1 MEKPQSSL
9 RTFAALAAGYW
20 TAPGHRVIAWT
31 LTAGMVV
38 FGAINVGVALWL
50 NIWNR
55 DFFNALEKR
64 DTTMLVEQLYMLAAI
79 VVSAGVA
86 VAIHLHI
93 RRRLQINWRGWL
105 TQVTTRRW
113 LHAGRQYQLGLL
125 ADECDNPDG
134 RIAEDIRVSTELA
147 VEFAQTILQCILQL
161 ITFLSVL
168 WVLSGTLPIKVGTF
182 EFSLPGYMVWA
193 AVLYALFGSILT
205 YALGGGLIAA
215 GNVRQGREA
224 DVRSVLI
231 RARENAEGIALMR
244 GEPDERM
251 RLHAA
256 MGDLRQAWHVQTRG
270 QGSLALLTSAL
281 AYLAP
286 IVPLIVA
293 LPRYLGGELQL
304 GGLMQTAQ
312 AFSNVQWAL
321 SWLIDNFPRFAD
333 WRASVD
339 RVVQLHTALHDLE
352 DTIETPDGE
361 HIEVTTGGADRLVL
375 REVGLSRPDGEALVA
390 EAEVE
395 IQPGERVLI
404 RGQSGSGKSTI
415 MRAIAGVWPWGRGS
429 VELPKGHIAFMPQK
443 PYFPLGTLRQAMLYP
458 QKPDDADDDELREA
472 LHKVGLD
479 HLRGRLDE
487 DGALGPHP
495 VGRRAA
501 ARGLR
506 ARADAAAGLGVHG
519 RGDLGARRG
528 GPGKRHEASGRG
540 PARDSGDQHRPPPG
554 PGGLPYPRAG
564 AGAGRGRREPARPSP
579 SSAACATSIA
589 ACRPPAGPRE
599 PDPASGRPSAGHSSA
614 AEQGPATHRSLRRFG
629 WEPPSRR
636 GTPMALSTRTWTWT
650 ALTASAA
657 VLTLAIAHAQQPPP
671 AQQPAPRG
679 ATSYMPVDIKEP
691 SPRSWRA

>member
-1 MEKPQSSL
+1 LETPHSSL
-9 RTFAALAAGYW
+9 RAFAAIAAGYW
-20 TAPGHRVIAWT
+20 TAPGHRSIAWV
-31 LTAGMVV
+31 LTAGMVL
-38 FGAINVGVALWL
+38 FGTINVGIALWL

-64 DTTMLVEQLYMLAAI
+64 DTTMLAEQLYILAAI

-93 RRRLQINWRGWL
+93 RRRLQINWRTWL

-161 ITFLSVL
+161 VTFLSVL
-168 WVLSGTLPIKVGTF
+168 WVLSGELPIRIGTF

-205 YALGGGLIAA
+205 YALGSGLIQA

-244 GEPDERM
+244 GEADERV
-251 RLHAA
+251 RLQGA
-256 MGDLRQAWHVQTRG
+256 MGDLGRAWHAQTRG
-270 QGSLALLTSAL
+270 QGSLALLTSSL

-286 IVPLIVA
+286 IVPLVVA

-333 WRASVD
+333 WRASTD
-339 RVVQLHTALHDLE
+339 RVVQLHVALHDLE
-352 DTIETPDGE
+352 DTIETPIGE
-361 HIEVTTGGADRLVL
+361 HIEVMPGNADRLVL

-429 VELPKGHIAFMPQK
+429 VELPKGRIAFMPQK
-443 PYFPLGTLRQAMLYP
+443 PYFPLGTLREAMLYP
-458 QKPDDADDDELREA
+458 EKPNGIDDDDLREA

-479 HLRGRLDE
+479 HLRGRLGEEERWDQILSGGEQQRVAFARVLMQRPAWVFMDEATSALDEAGQANVMTLLAEELPETAVVSIGHRPGLEAFHSRELVLEPGE
-487 DGALGPHP
+487 DGAN
-495 VGRRAA
+495 
-501 ARGLR
+501 LR
-506 ARADAAAGLGVHG
+506 
-519 RGDLGARRG
+519 
-528 GPGKRHEASGRG
+528 
-540 PARDSGDQHRPPPG
+540 
-554 PGGLPYPRAG
+554 PRAG
-564 AGAGRGRREPARPSP
+564 QRALRDIYRRM
-579 SSAACATSIA
+579 SAASRAE
-589 ACRPPAGPRE
+589 PAGPGFW
-599 PDPASGRPSAGHSSA
+599 SYF
-614 AEQGPATHRSLRRFG
+614 RR
-629 WEPPSRR
+629 
-636 GTPMALSTRTWTWT
+636 
-650 ALTASAA
+650 
-657 VLTLAIAHAQQPPP
+657 TLAG
-671 AQQPAPRG
+671 R
-679 ATSYMPVDIKEP
+679 
-691 SPRSWRA
+691 

>member
-1 MEKPQSSL
+1 MDTPRSSL
-9 RTFAALAAGYW
+9 RSFAAIAAGYW
-20 TAPGHRVIAWT
+20 TAPGHKSIAWT
-31 LTAGMVV
+31 LTAGMLV
-38 FGAINVGVALWL
+38 FGVINVGITLWL

-64 DTTMLVEQLYMLAAI
+64 DTAMLVQQIYILAAI
-79 VVSAGVA
+79 VVSGGVS

-93 RRRLQINWRGWL
+93 RRRLQINWRSWL

-125 ADECDNPDG
+125 ANEIDNPDG
-134 RIAEDIRVSTELA
+134 RIAEDIRVSTEVA

-168 WVLSGTLPIKVGTF
+168 WVLSGTLPIRIGTF

-205 YALGGGLIAA
+205 YALGRGLIEA

-244 GEPDERM
+244 GEPDERA
-251 RLHAA
+251 RLAGA
-256 MGDLRQAWHVQTRG
+256 MGNLRGAWHAQTRG
-270 QGSLALLTSAL
+270 QGSLQLLTSSL
-281 AYLAP
+281 AYIAP
-286 IVPLIVA
+286 VVPLILA
-293 LPRYLGGELQL
+293 LPRFLAGDMQL

-321 SWLIDNFPRFAD
+321 SWLIDNFPRFAE

-339 RVVQLHTALHDLE
+339 RVVHLHQVLHDLE
-352 DTIETPDGE
+352 DDIETPGGE
-361 HIEVTTGGADRLVL
+361 RIEVISGEADRLVL

-429 VELPKGHIAFMPQK
+429 VELPRGRIAFMPQK
-443 PYFPLGTLRQAMLYP
+443 PYFPLGTLRDAMLYP
-458 QKPDDADDDELREA
+458 EKPDGVDDEVLRET

-479 HLRGRLDE
+479 HLRDRLDDE
-487 DGALGPHP
+487 DRWDHILSGGEQQRVAFARVLIQKPRWVFMDEATSALDEAGQANVMKLLAEELPETAVISIGHRPGLEAFHTRELVLEPGEEGAQL
-495 VGRRAA
+495 RARPSQ
-501 ARGLR
+501 RGLR
-506 ARADAAAGLGVHG
+506 DIYR
-519 RGDLGARRG
+519 
-528 GPGKRHEASGRG
+528 KM
-540 PARDSGDQHRPPPG
+540 
-554 PGGLPYPRAG
+554 
-564 AGAGRGRREPARPSP
+564 
-579 SSAACATSIA
+579 SAASRAE
-589 ACRPPAGPRE
+589 PAGPGFWPYFRRTLI
-599 PDPASGRPSAGHSSA
+599 GR
-614 AEQGPATHRSLRRFG
+614 
-629 WEPPSRR
+629 
-636 GTPMALSTRTWTWT
+636 
-650 ALTASAA
+650 
-657 VLTLAIAHAQQPPP
+657 
-671 AQQPAPRG
+671 
-679 ATSYMPVDIKEP
+679 
-691 SPRSWRA
+691 